1 MMFWMVIVSLIFFLF
16 FSQVDAYETEVGILE
31 KTLQQLQAHEWGA
44 QDNASALTEALSMDR
59 GQQVLDRASR
69 QQAAHDILEQQ
80 LELMDQLQDM
90 MHEQYV
96 LQQLATNNS
105 KEFEDLKQALQLSD
119 EQLQQLSA
127 QQSGWAEEWAALQT
141 VKASLLAMKENDWL
155 SNEGC
160 SNAAET
166 MLAIL
171 HKNQVSKFLLWADHN
186 AEAIDEIDSVNAAS
200 AVPAGPVFGFGVESN
215 ADGFAGDE

>member
-1 MMFWMVIVSLIFFLF
+1 
-16 FSQVDAYETEVGILE
+16 VDAYETEVGILE

-59 GQQVLDRASR
+59 GQQVLDRTSR

-80 LELMDQLQDM
+80 LQLMDQLQDM
-90 MHEQYV
+90 MHEQYL
-96 LQQLATNNS
+96 LQQLASSNS
-105 KEFEDLKQALQLSD
+105 AEFDDLKAALQLSD
-119 EQLQQLSA
+119 EQVQQLSA

-141 VKASLLAMKENDWL
+141 VKASLQAMKENDWL

-160 SNAAET
+160 SNAAEAF
-166 MLAIL
+166 LAIL

-186 AEAIDEIDSVNAAS
+186 AEAIDELDSVNAS
-200 AVPAGPVFGFGVESN
+200 NDVPAGPVFGFGVESN
-215 ADGFAGDE
+215 ADGMLGDE